1 MSISSLA
8 VELHGLAVVAT
19 EEAQPAE
26 LPTWVYI
33 ATLISV
39 VIGGFFLL
47 GGVIRS
53 IKDRQDPPTP
63 PADDGITDATFDD
76 AD

>member
-1 MSISSLA
+1 MIAHELA
-8 VELHGLAVVAT
+8 AELSVLAVVAT

-39 VIGGFFLL
+39 VVGGFFLL

-53 IKDRQDPPTP
+53 IKAKQD
-63 PADDGITDATFDD
+63 AERDATESGDEGGPIS
-76 AD
+76 